1 MIINESEPWL
11 LWPDKVSY
19 GINKGEIGKTFEGY
33 TDFTL
38 AMNIKVLT
46 KSETKR
52 TLFAKLPNYC
62 GIDLESN
69 NKLLLILKLL
79 KNNEETYQYIISD
92 DSLNDCYNI
101 LIFRYLKD
109 KNIVDVSINDNIV
122 IQYKLDN
129 DEQLTI
135 GNEPHIIFGS
145 GNFPHNNFNLNYCSY
160 DINFLLISK
169 SYKLYNEILNIKN
182 NIMLDDSIIGLYDF
196 NKHTDFKVYD
206 LSENC
211 NFLHKIIE

>member
-1 MIINESEPWL
+1 MIINNSEPWL

-19 GINKGEIGKTFEGY
+19 GLNKGEIGKTFEGY

-38 AMNIKVLT
+38 AMNIKILT

-52 TLFAKLPNYC
+52 TMFAKLPNYC
-62 GIDLESN
+62 GVDLESN

-79 KNNEETYQYIISD
+79 KNNEETYRYIISD
-92 DSLNDCYNI
+92 ESLNDDYNMI
-101 LIFRYLKD
+101 IFRYLKH
-109 KNIVDVSINDNIV
+109 KNIVDVSINDNVV
-122 IQYKLDN
+122 IQYNLEN
-129 DEQLTI
+129 NEQLTI

-145 GNFPHNNFNLNYCSY
+145 GNFPHNGFNLNYCSY

-169 SYKLYNEILNIKN
+169 SYKLYDEILIINN
-182 NIMLDDSIIGLYDF
+182 NIMIDESIIGLYDF
-196 NKHTDFKVYD
+196 NKYTDFKVYD